1 MLLLVPVIHPRKDA
15 LGLMDRE
22 DRAVGNHDELLVG
35 YHGRNFNDG
44 IGIGLQTGHFQIDPD
59 QVVTARHYACAIAI
73 DWLRTSLPEATLS
86 QPGKPLQVPRRQ
98 IIWSDRPL
106 VTTDTFDALVIAT
119 FGRHLLVR
127 DVAGRELKARPFG
140 RGLVIVAGD
149 NVLCRVDARTGE
161 THALELRARRNALYR
176 SNLRGGAEPVVANL
190 SQLLVVLA
198 PRPEPDLFVL
208 DRYLAAATSGG
219 ISATLVLNKMEL
231 GIDGEL
237 QKELDVY
244 QTIGYDWLACS
255 TRTGMGMD
263 DLLAACAE
271 QTSALVGQ
279 SGVGKS
285 SLIRRLVPQAD
296 IEVGEL
302 VREEEGRHTT
312 TASHLF
318 DLPGGGSLI
327 DSPGV
332 RDFAP
337 AIDRLDSTHL
347 GFIEAARLAP
357 NCRFADC
364 RHMREPGCAVI
375 AGVEAGTV
383 HPRRYESY
391 RRLRRLFEELTE
403 ARGPQKRSPEKR
415 R

>member
-1 MLLLVPVIHPRKDA
+1 MP
-15 LGLMDRE
+15 
-22 DRAVGNHDELLVG
+22 
-35 YHGRNFNDG
+35 
-44 IGIGLQTGHFQIDPD
+44 
-59 QVVTARHYACAIAI
+59 
-73 DWLRTSLPEATLS
+73 
-86 QPGKPLQVPRRQ
+86 
-98 IIWSDRPL
+98 
-106 VTTDTFDALVIAT
+106 DTFDALVIAT

-127 DVAGRELKARPFG
+127 DAAGRELKARPFG

-149 NVLCRVDARTGE
+149 KVVCRDDARNNE
-161 THALELRARRNALYR
+161 THVLELRPRRNALYR
-176 SNLRGGAEPVVANL
+176 SNVRGGAEPVVANL

-198 PRPEPDLFVL
+198 PMPVPDLFVL

-231 GIDGEL
+231 GIDEHLQREL
-237 QKELDVY
+237 GVY
-244 QTIGYDWLACS
+244 KAAGYDWLACS
-255 TRTGMGMD
+255 RRTGEGMD
-263 DLLAACAE
+263 AVLAACAGA
-271 QTSALVGQ
+271 TTALVGQ

-285 SLIRRLVPQAD
+285 SLIGRLVPQAV
-296 IEVGEL
+296 IEVGDL

-337 AIDRLDSTHL
+337 AIDRLDSSHL
-347 GFIEAARLAP
+347 GFIEVARLAP
-357 NCRFADC
+357 ECRFADC

-375 AGVEAGTV
+375 AAAAAGTM

-403 ARGPQKRSPEKR
+403 ARGPQKRNR
-415 R
+415 